1 MYIFLVLLLSLCCT
15 SLSSYAEQ
23 NSAPAL
29 MLAKTYKG
37 KIELSQYLV
46 SEKLDG
52 VRAYWDGQ
60 KLISK
65 QGNTYIAPVWFTKDF
80 PDQALDGELWLG
92 RGLFQ
97 SLLSIVSKNNPIDK
111 EWSEVHYVV
120 FDLPDENLPFTERQE
135 ILRQLIPLSK
145 KPYLT
150 VVHQYKLKDEQ
161 ALKDD
166 LNRIIAVGGEGL
178 MLHRKDSLYQA
189 GRNNNILKVKPYQ
202 DAEATVIAHVPGK
215 GKFLGMLGS
224 LFVTTSDGI
233 KFRIGTGFSNKE
245 RRQPPPI
252 GSLITYTYH
261 GKTNK
266 GIPKFASFLRVRKK
280 AKKINNK

>member
-1 MYIFLVLLLSLCCT
+1 MYIFLVLLLSLCFT
-15 SLSSYAEQ
+15 SLSSHAEQ
-23 NSAPAL
+23 YYSPAL

-37 KIELSQYLV
+37 KIDLSQYLV

-52 VRAYWDGQ
+52 VRAYWDGK

-65 QGNTYIAPVWFTKDF
+65 QGNEYIAPVWFTKDF

-97 SLLSIVSKNNPIDK
+97 SLLSIVSKTHPVDE
-111 EWSEVHYVV
+111 EWSKVEYAV
-120 FDLPDENLPFTERQE
+120 FDLPDKKLPFTERLK
-135 ILRQLIPLSK
+135 ILRQLIPISK

-150 VVHQYKLKDEQ
+150 LIHQYKLKDKH
-161 ALKDD
+161 ALNDD
-166 LNRIIAVGGEGL
+166 LNRIIAAGGEGL

-202 DAEATVIAHVPGK
+202 DAEAIVIAHIPGK

-245 RRQPPPI
+245 RRSPPSI

-261 GKTNK
+261 GKTDR
-266 GIPKFASFLRVRKK
+266 GIPNICKLFASKK
-280 AKKINNK
+280 

>member
-1 MYIFLVLLLSLCCT
+1 MLSLYCT

-65 QGNTYIAPVWFTKDF
+65 QGNTYIVPAWFTKDF

-97 SLLSIVSKNNPIDK
+97 SLLSIVSKNHPIDE
-111 EWSEVHYVV
+111 EWSKVVYAV
-120 FDLPDENLPFTERQE
+120 FDLPVKNLLFTERLE
-135 ILRQLIPLSK
+135 ILRQLIPRSK
-145 KPYLT
+145 NPYLT

-202 DAEATVIAHVPGK
+202 DAEATVIAHIPGK

-233 KFRIGTGFSNKE
+233 NFRIGTGFSNKE
-245 RRQPPPI
+245 RRLPPSI

-261 GKTNK
+261 GKTNR

-280 AKKINNK
+280 AKEINNK